1 MCSSDLLNI
10 CSAIDISLQPLDY
23 RISDLKLDYLIKSTV
38 PLEKNILLKEFTLQ
52 KGDTLI
58 IVVESKNGAKAKFS
72 RKIKKRLK
80 RLKKSG
86 IDIKYKIKKFR
97 TKIII
102 IAKAKSVR
110 SEEHTSELQSR
121 RNLVCRL
128 LLEKKKKK

>member
-1 MCSSDLLNI
+1 MKNIISFIITIVAVLNI
-10 CSAIDISLQPLDY
+10 CSAKDISLQPLDY

-97 TKIII
+97 P
-102 IAKAKSVR
+102 
-110 SEEHTSELQSR
+110 
-121 RNLVCRL
+121 
-128 LLEKKKKK
+128 